1 MYSALKLLLLIVF
14 FCPFAIESSSYIY
27 VESEKFFDF
36 KVKLAINHDDKK
48 KGLMH
53 LKRFNDYEGMLFI
66 YRIPQKVNIWM
77 HNTHIP
83 LDIIFIDEYNK
94 VYLIKKGYPNSD
106 KLISSEIKVIA
117 VLEIPRGCSNKIG
130 ISKGNK
136 LGWYRQKK
144 NKNKEYYHCI
154 DS

>member
-1 MYSALKLLLLIVF
+1 MFSILKLLSLIVF
-14 FCPFAIESSSYIY
+14 FYPFEIKSSNYIY

-53 LKRFNDYEGMLFI
+53 LKRFNNYEGMLFI

-77 HNTHIP
+77 HNTNIP
-83 LDIIFIDEYNK
+83 LDIIFIDEYNEI
-94 VYLIKKGYPNSD
+94 YLIKKGYPNSN

-117 VLEIPRGCSNKIG
+117 VLEIPRDCSKKIG
-130 ISKGNK
+130 INKGDK

-144 NKNKEYYHCI
+144 KKNKEYYHCI
-154 DS
+154 DR